1 MEHYKISKLLN
12 NSTVSEFVTRKC
24 IEVKDISWGQY
35 SVNKNVSF
43 KTPMLTSDVC
53 HYSDTYIVV
62 KGTIYLGVD
71 GNNDMVQ
78 KVVVFKN

>member
-1 MEHYKISKLLN
+1 
-12 NSTVSEFVTRKC
+12 
-24 IEVKDISWGQY
+24 
-35 SVNKNVSF
+35 
-43 KTPMLTSDVC
+43 MLASDVC
-53 HYSDTYIVV
+53 HYSDTCIVV

>member
-1 MEHYKISKLLN
+1 
-12 NSTVSEFVTRKC
+12 
-24 IEVKDISWGQY
+24 
-35 SVNKNVSF
+35 
-43 KTPMLTSDVC
+43 MLTSDVC

-78 KVVVFKN
+78 KSLYLKIRFHLGHAYQKLIKHS